1 MPERPSDNLLSRETS
16 PYLLQHADNPVHWRA
31 WGPDALAEARDTGKP
46 ILLSVGYAA
55 CHWCH
60 VMAHESFEDPDI
72 ARVMNDLFVNI
83 KVDREERPDIDQIY
97 QTALALL
104 GQQGGWP
111 LTMFLNPD
119 GEPFWGGTYF
129 PAEPRYG
136 RPGFTAVL
144 ERVAEVYRDDK
155 ALVDQNR
162 IALVDR
168 LAALSSAVTGGAM
181 DPAWLDQAARGLMD
195 QVDMDLGGT
204 RDAPKFPQPFLFE
217 MFWRAY
223 LRTGQPAFA
232 AAVKVTLDH
241 LCQGGIYDHL
251 GGGFA
256 RYSTDDR
263 WLAPHFEKMLYDNAQ
278 LVDLLV
284 LVWQETG
291 SPLYARRIAETMDW
305 LAREMIAEGGGFAAT
320 LDADSEG
327 EEGRFYV
334 WSKPEIEALLGADAE
349 LFCRVYDV
357 HDGGNWE
364 GKTILNRLRSM
375 ADLGEAEEAALA
387 RARAT
392 LLAERGKRVRPGWDD
407 KVLADWNGLMIAA
420 AANAAMALGRDDW
433 LAMARTAFDFVCD
446 TMTSADGRLL
456 HSYRDGRARHTAM
469 LDDYACMIRAA
480 IVLNESTGDEAF
492 LDRARQWVDVVDAHY
507 WDTAGGGYFQTADDA
522 EALIVRTR
530 SIHDSAVPAANGMM
544 IDVLARLHYLTGEGA
559 YADRAQAIVDAFAGE
574 MRRNVFPLA
583 TYLNGYETLTAA
595 VQVTIVGDRDA
606 ADTASLIEAA
616 VTTSLPTRVLQVVA
630 DPTALPDGHPAA
642 SKTVPAG
649 AAAFVCTGPSCSLPL
664 SDPAALADELAR
676 RRAPG
681 TAMEQATG

>member
-1 MPERPSDNLLSRETS
+1 MPDRPSDNLLSRETS

-31 WGPDALAEARDTGKP
+31 WGPEALREARQTGKP

-60 VMAHESFEDPDI
+60 VMAHESFANPAI
-72 ARVMNDLFVNI
+72 ARVMNALFVNI

-111 LTMFLNPD
+111 LTMFLTPD

-144 ERVAEVYRDDK
+144 ERVAQIYRDDK

-162 IALVDR
+162 AALVDR
-168 LAALSSAVTGGAM
+168 LAALSAAATGGAM
-181 DPAWLDQAARGLMD
+181 DPAWPDQAARGLMD

-204 RDAPKFPQPFLFE
+204 REAPKFPQPFLFE
-217 MFWRAY
+217 MFWRAH

-232 AAVKVTLDH
+232 AAVTVTLDH

-256 RYSTDDR
+256 RYSTDER

-278 LVDLLV
+278 LVDLLT
-284 LVWQETG
+284 LVWQETR

-305 LAREMIAEGGGFAAT
+305 LAREMITQGGGFAAT

-364 GKTILNRLRSM
+364 GRTILNRLRSR
-375 ADLGEAEEAALA
+375 AELGEAAEAALA

-392 LLAERGKRVRPGWDD
+392 LLAERDTRVRPGWDD

-420 AANAAMALGRDDW
+420 AANAAMAFGRDDW
-433 LAMARTAFDFVCD
+433 LALARTAFAFVCD
-446 TMTSADGRLL
+446 AMTSPDGRLL
-456 HSYRDGRARHTAM
+456 HSYRDGQARHTAM

-480 IVLNESTGDEAF
+480 IALNEATGDTAF
-492 LDRARQWVDVVDAHY
+492 LDRARRWVGVVDAHY

-530 SIHDSAVPAANGMM
+530 SVHDSAVPAANGLM
-544 IDVLARLHYLTGEGA
+544 IDALARLHYLIGEPA

-595 VQVTIVGDRDA
+595 VQVTIVGDRER
-606 ADTASLIEAA
+606 ADTKRLIEAA

-630 DPTALPDGHPAA
+630 DPAALPDGHPAA
-642 SKTVPAG
+642 SKTAPEG
-649 AAAFVCTGPSCSLPL
+649 AAAFVCTGPSCSLPV
-664 SDPAALADELAR
+664 SDPSALADELAR
-676 RRAPG
+676 RRASG
-681 TAMEQATG
+681 STIEQAAG